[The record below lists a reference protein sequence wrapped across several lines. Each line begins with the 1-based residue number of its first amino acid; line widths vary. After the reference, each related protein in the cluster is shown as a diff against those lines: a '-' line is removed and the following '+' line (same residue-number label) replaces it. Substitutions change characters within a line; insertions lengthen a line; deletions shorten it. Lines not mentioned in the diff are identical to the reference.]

1 MLEEFLKVNAYVF
14 IVVFSRIGTV
24 MIFIPVLGD
33 NRILASGRLFF
44 ALAISFILTPVISDM
59 LPAMPEKP
67 VELGLI
73 VGGEILAC
81 AFLGLVVRAM
91 YFATQTAGTV
101 ISFISG
107 MANSMVYDPV
117 VEQQSAIV
125 GGFMGSVAVLL
136 LFVTNMHHLLIEAMV
151 ESYML
156 FQPGIIPNLG
166 DMTQMMARQIADTF
180 ILGVQLSTPFIVV
193 SLAYYMGLG
202 VLTRLSPQIPIFFV
216 AMPLQIIISTIV
228 LSLAIGGMMTVYLR
242 HFRDNIQPLV
252 GF

>member
-33 NRILASGRLFF
+33 NRILARGRLFF

-67 VELGLI
+67 VELGLV
-73 VGGEILAC
+73 VGGEILAG

-101 ISFISG
+101 ISFVSG
-107 MANSMVYDPV
+107 MANTMVYDPV

-125 GGFMGSVAVLL
+125 AGFMGSVAALL

-166 DMTQMMARQIADTF
+166 DMTQMMARQISDTF

-216 AMPLQIIISTIV
+216 AMPLQIIISTVV

-252 GF
+252 GS